1 MQPTN
6 TIYSGAGPGAD
17 DAETVP
23 MNELLSFTVI
33 VEPDRQRLARF
44 ALDAV
49 RTLGG
54 NSFRATAALMDI
66 LTQLHADCMK
76 SAGHILTR
84 LVLEDATL
92 CLEWH
97 KTRRPFET
105 LPCMPADESI
115 EALSAHLRQASESAD
130 PELLI
135 RRNQR
140 IRADLE
146 QAHKQAAEEMA
157 ELEQVLDRKKQ
168 ELRESIRI
176 AETDSLTGLLNR
188 GAFDTR
194 LREMFLRRQR
204 QGEPL
209 CLMMLDIDNFKQVND
224 SQGHQQGD
232 EHLKHV
238 ANAMRAGV
246 REHVDYSCRIGGD
259 EFAII
264 ASTNTANTWRIAENI
279 LTRTDHRISIGIA
292 AMQGDDTVDALIG
305 RADAALYK
313 AKHNGRGCIALS
325 DEPLVK
331 VIPGTG
337 KATRS
342 A

>member
-1 MQPTN
+1 
-6 TIYSGAGPGAD
+6 
-17 DAETVP
+17 
-23 MNELLSFTVI
+23 MNALLSFAVI

-44 ALDAV
+44 VLDAV

-54 NSFRATAALMDI
+54 NSFCATVALMDI
-66 LTQLHADCMK
+66 LSRLHADCLK
-76 SAGHILTR
+76 SASHIQTR
-84 LVLEDATL
+84 LVLEDATVF
-92 CLEWH
+92 LEWH
-97 KTRRPFET
+97 KTRRPVET
-105 LPCMPADESI
+105 LPCVPADESLK
-115 EALSAHLRQASESAD
+115 ALSAHLHQASESAD

-157 ELEQVLDRKKQ
+157 ELEQMLDRKKR
-168 ELRESIRI
+168 ELQESIRI

-209 CLMMLDIDNFKQVND
+209 CLMMLDVDNFKQIND

-232 EHLKHV
+232 EYLRHV
-238 ANAMRAGV
+238 ADIMRAAV

-264 ASTNTANTWRIAENI
+264 ASTNAANTWRIADNI
-279 LTRTDHRISIGIA
+279 LTNTEHNISIGIA
-292 AMQGDDTVDALIG
+292 AIQGDDTIDALVG

-313 AKHNGRGCIALS
+313 AKHNGRGCIKLA

-337 KATRS
+337 KAARS